1 MSLLFCT
8 ETCVHGGSIIKISG
22 NIRYQYL
29 LLSSDEG
36 GEAKQAL
43 LDPLVL
49 LLKTLQAG
57 PENER

>member
-1 MSLLFCT
+1 M
-8 ETCVHGGSIIKISG
+8 IQIK
-22 NIRYQYL
+22 RYQYL

-36 GEAKQAL
+36 GEAEQAL

-57 PENER
+57 PENEQ